1 MGESMNLKYLLSS
14 IFLGVI
20 LLVGCSNNGD
30 SNKDANEESKIEEN
44 ESEHVNNEET
54 DDKEDESTDDQ
65 ENNKD
70 TENKTDDSTNED
82 DLNNDKEETEHHDN
96 NIDEDYTFNVTEDG
110 NQVIVEVGAITF
122 IYPNTFSET
131 IAESQLIPTF
141 EIANADQT
149 IIINAAVEQLPM
161 KMTPEEYI
169 SIASSNY
176 GIEYEEVSMK
186 TNANG
191 IEFTEAITEQTGIK
205 VNQRIIIVDNTAY
218 IFSYASASYEENLNI
233 YDQIIDSIDIN

>member
-30 SNKDANEESKIEEN
+30 SNKDVNEESKIEEN

-54 DDKEDESTDDQ
+54 DDKEDEATDDQ

-70 TENKTDDSTNED
+70 IENKTDDSTNED

-96 NIDEDYTFNVTEDG
+96 NMDEDYTFNVTEDG

-122 IYPNTFSET
+122 MYPNTFSET
-131 IAESQLIPTF
+131 IAESQLFPTF